1 MDDCEARAGVCT
13 HLRIGMGWGGAV
25 GCGSCSSR
33 GVTATVQ
40 MRSAGSVRFMWASSL
55 RVACERAF
63 LFLARLEE
71 NQRVSNEYSPK
82 LRNIPTLEIA
92 SYRVA
97 RVKQDVPC
105 RRTSAR
111 LNALVSRDVERRAG
125 L

>member
-1 MDDCEARAGVCT
+1 MLLIEDCEARAGVCT
-13 HLRIGMGWGGAV
+13 HLRIEMGWGGALV

-40 MRSAGSVRFMWASSL
+40 MRSAGSVRFMRASML

-92 SYRVA
+92 SY
-97 RVKQDVPC
+97 
-105 RRTSAR
+105 
-111 LNALVSRDVERRAG
+111 
-125 L
+125 